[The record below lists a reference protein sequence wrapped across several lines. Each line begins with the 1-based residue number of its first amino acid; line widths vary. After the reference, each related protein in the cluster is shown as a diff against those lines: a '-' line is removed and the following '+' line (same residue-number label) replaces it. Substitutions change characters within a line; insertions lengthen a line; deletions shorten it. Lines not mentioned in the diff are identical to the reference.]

1 MTAHESSTDRP
12 EKWRSLLGAVAYF
25 SVVAVVVLGVYMVS
39 ADPSDLEPP
48 PATSTTVPADPET
61 PGEEP
66 VADAAEVIL
75 PSVVNIQSESGIGSG
90 VVFSEDGLIVT
101 VAHILEGA
109 ETVRVRF
116 LDGVQTEGE
125 VVGVA
130 VEVDIA
136 VIRVDRTDLVPA
148 SFSLEKPRVGQ
159 LAVAVGSPFTLES
172 TVTAGIISAV
182 DRTNCPEQDRCL
194 SMLQTDAAINPGN
207 SGGALVNR
215 NGEVVGINVSIFSQ
229 SGSNE
234 GVGFAL
240 PSETVI
246 AYVDDIVAGRPLET
260 AFLGVKGGY
269 SSGGRAGAV
278 ITEVVPGTGAEEA
291 GLELGDVVIS
301 LDGVIV
307 QGIDD
312 LAAQVRAHRP
322 GDTVTVVLIR
332 DGEEMSIE
340 VTLSVRPTS
349 G

>member
-1 MTAHESSTDRP
+1 MSAPETAKDRS
-12 EKWRSLLGAVAYF
+12 KRWRSLLGSAAYF
-25 SVVAVVVLGVYMVS
+25 AVVSLVVIGVYLFSSVDES
-39 ADPSDLEPP
+39 GPAP
-48 PATSTTVPADPET
+48 PATTSTTSPADTAE

-101 VAHILEGA
+101 AAHIVEGS
-109 ETVRVRF
+109 ETVLVRF
-116 LDGVQTEGE
+116 LDGKQIEGE
-125 VVGVA
+125 VIGIA
-130 VEVDIA
+130 AEVDVA
-136 VIRVDRTDLVPA
+136 VIRVARTDLVPA
-148 SFSLEKPRVGQ
+148 TFSDDKPRVGQ

-182 DRTNCPEQDRCL
+182 DRTNCPDRELCL

-215 NGEVVGINVSIFSQ
+215 YGEVVGINVSIFSQ

-246 AYVDDIVAGRPLET
+246 RYVEDIVAGRPLET
-260 AFLGVKGGY
+260 ALLGVRGGFAT
-269 SSGGRAGAV
+269 GDRAGAI
-278 ITEVVPGTGAEEA
+278 ITEVQAGTGAEAA
-291 GLELGDVVIS
+291 GLMVDDVVIS
-301 LDGVIV
+301 IDGVIV

-322 GDTVTVVLIR
+322 GDTVTLVLLR
-332 DGEEMSIE
+332 DGVEMSLDVI
-340 VTLSVRPTS
+340 LGVRSP
-349 G
+349 